1 MSSNDTNPKRLWNLA
16 IWFGFLLVVAGFFS
30 YSVFV
35 QLPATRDIPWVD
47 FVLFAAGLVLLAIGL
62 KRAFR
67 QPAIYRGKIF
77 GPILAVLSMLVVGFF
92 SYVIFYE
99 LRQVPASA
107 GAPPVGE
114 KAPEFTLTDQD
125 DRQVSLADLLSSPAS
140 NTSTTKPNAVVLIF
154 YRGFW

>member
-1 MSSNDTNPKRLWNLA
+1 MSVPEPKPKRGWNLP

-30 YSVFV
+30 YPVFV

-77 GPILAVLSMLVVGFF
+77 GPILAALGMLVVGFF

-99 LRQVPASA
+99 LRQVPAST
-107 GAPPVGE
+107 GAPRVGQ
-114 KAPEFTLTDQD
+114 KAPEFTLADQD
-125 DRQVSLADLLSSPAS
+125 DRQVSLADLLFSPAS